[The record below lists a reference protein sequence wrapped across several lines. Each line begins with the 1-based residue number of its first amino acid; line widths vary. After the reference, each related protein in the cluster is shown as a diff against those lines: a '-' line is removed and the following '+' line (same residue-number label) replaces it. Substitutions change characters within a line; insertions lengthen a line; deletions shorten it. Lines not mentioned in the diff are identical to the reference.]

1 MVQGKKVS
9 KPIVRIS
16 VISIALAMIV
26 NLITLAV
33 VTGFQ
38 QEVRQKVSGFGSHIL
53 IMNEGE
59 NSVYES
65 APIRKQQSFL
75 TELTFNEN
83 ITSIAPVA
91 YKPVLLQSNKMEI
104 KYQLANGKDTSET
117 QYQVQGALV
126 KGIDST
132 YDLSFFQQNLII
144 GEIPNFSEDS
154 NQYKVVISESIAK
167 DLNFN
172 IGDKIGGLFV
182 KNNPL
187 KLNFDVVGIYNTG
200 FEEMDKKIVLGS
212 LKTTQELNDWGIKAS
227 FELQDTI
234 IQGYLLLTAEAQGG
248 NGNYRYDWGKGFTRE
263 YWQFL
268 CPQKD
273 TSFKVKITDFWSNV
287 NEKTSES
294 TMADSAEIFIS
305 IEKSTGKYC
314 SFSLNQSQEIEREYL
329 NEDGTKFRVNSPTKS
344 LIFETKNGKRTANHY
359 VGGFEIQVKDWEKL
373 DETIDDVKLF
383 TNNRLT
389 EHGEVLR
396 SSSIKENQPDIF
408 VWLGFLDINV
418 FIILLLMILIG
429 IINMGSAL
437 LVLILIRSNFIG
449 MMKAMG
455 ATNASIRK
463 IFITQAGF
471 LIGRGMI
478 WGNIIGVGLCLL
490 QQYTG
495 IISLDP
501 EVYYLSQAPIQLNF
515 WHWLLLNLGTL
526 VVCLSALI
534 VPSMVVSRINPVK
547 AIKFD

>member
-75 TELTFNEN
+75 TELAFNEN
-83 ITSIAPVA
+83 IASIAPVA

-132 YDLSFFQQNLII
+132 YDLSFFQQNLIR

-234 IQGYLLLTAEAQGG
+234 IQGYLLFTAEAQGG

-344 LIFETKNGKRTANHY
+344 LIFETKNGKGTANHY